1 VTGWGQ
7 PFALCLLPL
16 LLAGA
21 VAPLPDCPPDTGS
34 EQVVPMPL
42 DLPTRPDESAGH
54 SFAMPPAAAGPMACQ
69 TPLPAATQ
77 PGATSGDSGDPLHEL
92 PAPDFLEP
100 TDAPKP
106 APTAI

>member
-42 DLPTRPDESAGH
+42 DLPTRPD
-54 SFAMPPAAAGPMACQ
+54 AAARCDATRGNKRRFRRS
-69 TPLPAATQ
+69 AARIA
-77 PGATSGDSGDPLHEL
+77 GA
-92 PAPDFLEP
+92 
-100 TDAPKP
+100 
-106 APTAI
+106 